1 MKLFARRTLPTIT
14 ALLFGLALATGAL
27 AQAAGEDRLER
38 RLLRNAE
45 GLQMPSSEGDSA
57 WTFVQYSGE
66 TATPDA
72 ARFQELSGCPVAEG
86 GITTRLDFDAYL
98 GRLGRI
104 EPWMDEGQKRSAR
117 GFRRLE
123 RLVHRE
129 LDDLAVYRCE
139 TGGAEV
145 YIYFVGTDGDRLA
158 GLYTISIE
166 T

>member
-1 MKLFARRTLPTIT
+1 MKSFARRTLPAIT

-27 AQAAGEDRLER
+27 AAGEDRLER

-57 WTFVQYSGE
+57 WTFAQYPGE
-66 TATPDA
+66 TDAPDA
-72 ARFQELSGCPVAEG
+72 ARFQELSGCPVGEG

-104 EPWMDEGQKRSAR
+104 EPWMDEGQKSSAR
-117 GFRRLE
+117 GFRRLD
-123 RLVHRE
+123 RLFHRE

-145 YIYFVGTDGDRLA
+145 YIYFVGTDGERLA